1 MVTMSSVILVATITP
16 KPGHEQE
23 VLEALKATIPLVHKE
38 PGCEKYAL
46 HQGLGDSTD
55 LVMIER
61 WESPEALKEHGSAT
75 AFTELGKLLKG
86 KLAGPLNV
94 VRLSAVP
101 AGTAEQG
108 AV

>member
-1 MVTMSSVILVATITP
+1 
-16 KPGHEQE
+16 
-23 VLEALKATIPLVHKE
+23 
-38 PGCEKYAL
+38 
-46 HQGLGDSTD
+46 
-55 LVMIER
+55 MIER